1 MLRRTLALTAIGL
14 PLAAASLSAAPAL
27 AEETKLPRVMTL
39 TGHGEVRQAP
49 DTVTVSAGVTT
60 QGATAAEALSAN
72 TAAMTKVME
81 TLKAGGIPD
90 KDIQTSNFSVQP
102 RYDYN
107 NNPPKLEGYD
117 VSNSVTVTLHDV
129 AALGG
134 LLDKLV
140 QAGSNQINGISFGI
154 EKPDQ
159 ALDEAR
165 KAAAA
170 DARRKAEV
178 YAAATGV
185 KLGPI
190 VSISEQQ
197 AYTPPP
203 MQMRAAMKAE
213 MAPAPVPVAAGE
225 QTLAMDVTITWEI
238 Q

>member
-1 MLRRTLALTAIGL
+1 MLRRTFAATALGL
-14 PLAAASLSAAPAL
+14 SLAAATPAL
-27 AEETKLPRVMTL
+27 AEETKMPRVMTL
-39 TGHGEVRQAP
+39 TGHGEVRQVP
-49 DTVTVSAGVTT
+49 DMVTVTAGVTT

-81 TLKAGGIPD
+81 TLKAGGIPE

-107 NNPPKLEGYD
+107 DNPPKLEGYD
-117 VSNSVTVTLHDV
+117 VSNAVTVTLHDV

-154 EKPDQ
+154 ARPDA

-170 DARRKAEV
+170 DARHKADI

-185 KLGPI
+185 RLGGI
-190 VSISEQQ
+190 LSISEQQ

-203 MQMRAAMKAE
+203 IPMRNAMKAE
-213 MAPAPVPVAAGE
+213 MAAAPVPVAAGE
-225 QTLAMDVTITWEI
+225 QTLSMDVTITWEI

>member
-1 MLRRTLALTAIGL
+1 M
-14 PLAAASLSAAPAL
+14 
-27 AEETKLPRVMTL
+27 
-39 TGHGEVRQAP
+39 
-49 DTVTVSAGVTT
+49 
-60 QGATAAEALSAN
+60 
-72 TAAMTKVME
+72 
-81 TLKAGGIPD
+81 
-90 KDIQTSNFSVQP
+90 
-102 RYDYN
+102 
-107 NNPPKLEGYD
+107 
-117 VSNSVTVTLHDV
+117 

-225 QTLAMDVTITWEI
+225 QTLAMDVTITWRSSSRPLAAAAI
-238 Q
+238 D